1 MIKTQEAKRVG
12 YCIKQIKK
20 ECLTIN
26 ESLNKQIKELDSKY
40 ELEKRELRHIRDN
53 NIRTIQTITEL
64 ELKEVI

>member
-20 ECLTIN
+20 DCLNIN
-26 ESLNKQIKELDSKY
+26 ERLNKQIKELDY
-40 ELEKRELRHIRDN
+40 VYDVEKRELRHIRDS
-53 NIRTIQTITEL
+53 NIRTIQKITEL